1 MGEST
6 AAGYVI
12 DVVSTMV
19 AMEYMDHGFDKK
31 YSGAARVMLFTGGC
45 LAYYGIMV
53 LLNRYTAFEGLLGIS
68 YGGILAAYGLIALNG
83 KTQKIMVHSILWILV
98 AISSSYM
105 TYGALGIITGRSL
118 NTLLV
123 MDRGAVVFP
132 MLAGCTLKFS
142 MGRAALALYGRK
154 KGPGQ
159 AEDGMLAGTFF
170 CMFILIM
177 GMFLLE
183 EGSLDQRGRYVLA
196 LCMLMGIFGVIV
208 FMGSFYHR
216 LERYRREQSEAEFR
230 RETRCQQEEQI
241 RDLYRMGRE
250 VNRLR
255 HDMKGRLNVLYR
267 LVSKERYGEAAEYIE
282 RMGADLGNYPELPRD
297 TGNEGLNAA
306 LIKAVQECREK
317 DIRFRY
323 VIMGIPDRIDS
334 MDMGTLLYNLLS
346 NGIEACMAVETER
359 ELELVVRA
367 EEGTTGIFM
376 ENTISGSVLKNNPH
390 LASRKPDK
398 RCHGFGMESI
408 RGIVCKYHGH
418 YNYREESGRFI
429 QEIELREMAE

>member
-6 AAGYVI
+6 AAAYVI
-12 DVVSTMV
+12 DVLSTLV
-19 AMEYMDHGFDKK
+19 AMEYMDHGSDKK
-31 YSGAARVMLFTGGC
+31 YSGAARIMLFTGGC

-53 LLNRYTAFEGLLGIS
+53 LLNRYIVFEGFLGIS
-68 YGGILAAYGLIALNG
+68 YGVVLTAYGLIALNG
-83 KTQKIMVHSILWILV
+83 KAQKVIVHSLLWILI

-105 TYGALGIITGRSL
+105 IYGTLGIITGRSL
-118 NTLLV
+118 NTLMI
-123 MDRGAVVFP
+123 MDRDAVVFP
-132 MLAGCTLKFS
+132 ILAGCALKFS

-154 KGPGQ
+154 KGPVQ

-177 GMFLLE
+177 GMFLME
-183 EGSLDQRGRYVLA
+183 EGRLDQRGRYVLA

-208 FMGSFYHR
+208 FIGGFYHR
-216 LERYRREQSEAEFR
+216 LERYRREEREAEFR
-230 RETRCQQEEQI
+230 RETKCQQEEQI

-267 LVSKERYGEAAEYIE
+267 LVAKERYAEAAEYIE
-282 RMGADLGNYPELPRD
+282 RMGADLGNYPELPQD

-317 DIRFRY
+317 EIRFRY
-323 VIMGIPDRIDS
+323 VVMGRPDRIDS

-359 ELELVVRA
+359 ELELVVR
-367 EEGTTGIFM
+367 EEDGTTEIFM
-376 ENTISGSVLKNNPH
+376 ENTISGSVMKINPN
-390 LASRKPDK
+390 LESRKQDK
-398 RCHGFGMESI
+398 RYHGFGMESI
-408 RGIVCKYHGH
+408 RGIIGKYQGH
-418 YNYREESGRFI
+418 YSYREESGRFI
-429 QEIELREMAE
+429 QEIDLRDG